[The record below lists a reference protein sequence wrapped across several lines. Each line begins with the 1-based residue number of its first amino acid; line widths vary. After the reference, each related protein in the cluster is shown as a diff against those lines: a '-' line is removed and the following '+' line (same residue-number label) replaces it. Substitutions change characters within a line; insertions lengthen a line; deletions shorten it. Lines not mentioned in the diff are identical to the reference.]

1 MRKFEVVSGFENIKL
16 PERKTKKSAG
26 YDICVLESVDIPPH
40 GQHIFST
47 GLKACME
54 DDEVL
59 MIYPRSS
66 LGIKKQLTLSNS
78 VGIIDADYYD
88 NPENEGHIKIVLH
101 NNGDNYAHI
110 EAGERV
116 AQGIFQKYC
125 VTDDDNA
132 EGMRSGGIGSTGNI

>member
-26 YDICVLESVDIPPH
+26 YDICVLESADIPPH
-40 GQHIFST
+40 GQYIFST

-78 VGIIDADYYD
+78 VGIIDA
-88 NPENEGHIKIVLH
+88 
-101 NNGDNYAHI
+101 
-110 EAGERV
+110 R
-116 AQGIFQKYC
+116 
-125 VTDDDNA
+125 
-132 EGMRSGGIGSTGNI
+132 